1 MTPWASGWVGW
12 PQDAAG
18 ELPQKDQG
26 SRASEAR
33 RARVLCVSRA
43 ATVTD
48 ELGCGRGRQ
57 SFDARCELLV
67 CSACC
72 RNVCESCTRANFGS
86 APRVRTASQRITLG
100 RAFDCLIL
108 EGSGGAMA
116 PACGA
121 ILADHEHVCVILAC
135 RAAWT
140 GCREAH
146 VQSFGAHHRVLGTC
160 GDAGTCLGMYLE
172 IICRGRKIIPRAEL
186 ELFTPRPSRPV
197 WRERVKKTGILSPVT
212 VS

>member
-1 MTPWASGWVGW
+1 VGW

-18 ELPQKDQG
+18 ELPQKDQA

-43 ATVTD
+43 ATVRTSSEVAEGVSNSTLD
-48 ELGCGRGRQ
+48 A
-57 SFDARCELLV
+57 SFWCAPRVVGTCAR
-67 CSACC
+67 ACA
-72 RNVCESCTRANFGS
+72 RANFGS
-86 APRVRTASQRITLG
+86 APRVRTASQRITL
-100 RAFDCLIL
+100 RRTFDCLNR
-108 EGSGGAMA
+108 EGSAGAMA

-135 RAAWT
+135 PRRVE

-160 GDAGTCLGMYLE
+160 GDAGTCLGVYLE
-172 IICRGRKIIPRAEL
+172 IICRGRTIIPRVDL
-186 ELFTPRPSRPV
+186 DTFTPTN
-197 WRERVKKTGILSPVT
+197 REFT
-212 VS
+212 VA

>member
-1 MTPWASGWVGW
+1 MGVGMGGL
-12 PQDAAG
+12 ATG
-18 ELPQKDQG
+18 
-26 SRASEAR
+26 R
-33 RARVLCVSRA
+33 RWRA
-43 ATVTD
+43 ATEGSGLPSLRGSPRTRPLRLACCHGTD

-197 WRERVKKTGILSPVT
+197 WRERVNTGRS
-212 VS
+212 